1 MGMGGA
7 GWRQP
12 WDSLAGTD
20 LIGVPAGVIQSQQQ
34 RHETLQHQLPQG
46 AAEPHPEPAP
56 AAPHQR
62 PEEPDC
68 RGADR
73 VPGLHSRARSGRNQQ
88 GEGVRRAAVWGHD
101 LGARSGAWLGNPG
114 RAWGGGGDGGR
125 GGAGGASSRLPEA
138 VGGAV
143 PAPRPGAAPAPAA
156 ASGSSAASP
165 VRCPRAARHPRPG
178 RPGARAAACSRDA
191 PAGTGTRGR
200 PLADPTQTP
209 PSPAPHLPAV
219 QRQVAEAQQAQQ
231 AQPVHGGLGVALPS
245 AEPLQDDLL
254 PQKPCGGPALQ
265 QLGGGDTGSARSRSR
280 AGPAA

>member
-1 MGMGGA
+1 MGVGGA
-7 GWRQP
+7 RWRQP
-12 WDSLAGTD
+12 WDSLGGAD
-20 LIGVPAGVIQSQQQ
+20 LTGVPAGVVQSQQQ
-34 RHETLQHQLPQG
+34 RHETLQHQLPEG

-62 PEEPDC
+62 PEEPDR

-73 VPGLHSRARSGRNQQ
+73 VPNLHRRARSGRSQQ
-88 GEGVRRAAVWGHD
+88 GEGVRTAAVWGRD

-125 GGAGGASSRLPEA
+125 GGAGPEGGAGPGSRRPEA

-143 PAPRPGAAPAPAA
+143 PAQRSGAAPAPAA
-156 ASGSSAASP
+156 ASGPSAAPP
-165 VRCPRAARHPRPG
+165 VRRPRAARHPRLA

-200 PLADPTQTP
+200 PLADPAQTP
-209 PSPAPHLPAV
+209 PSRAPHLPAV
-219 QRQVAEAQQAQQ
+219 QRQVAEAQQAQP
-231 AQPVHGGLGVALPS
+231 AHGGLGVALPS

-265 QLGGGDTGSARSRSR
+265 
-280 AGPAA
+280 